1 MSKKKGKTNL
11 RLATLDEINQIDKR
25 LKRFKSDE
33 EKVTAL
39 ISKRNNLRSKLK
51 TKR

>member
-1 MSKKKGKTNL
+1 MSRRKGKTNV
-11 RLATLDEINQIDKR
+11 RLAALDEINQIDKR

-39 ISKRNNLRSKLK
+39 ISKRNNLRNKLK
-51 TKR
+51 TNK

>member
-1 MSKKKGKTNL
+1 MSRRKGKTNV
-11 RLATLDEINQIDKR
+11 RLAALDEINQIDKR
-25 LKRFKSDE
+25 LKRFKNDE

-39 ISKRNNLRSKLK
+39 MSKRNNLRSKLK

>member
-11 RLATLDEINQIDKR
+11 RLAALDEINQIDKR
-25 LKRFKSDE
+25 LKRFKNDE
-33 EKVTAL
+33 EKVTTL
-39 ISKRNNLRSKLK
+39 ISKRKTLTSKLK